1 MYSTVNRAI
10 GQNTMQSWLEQKQTF
25 QQSFQPISTYQQQK
39 LPQDLQN
46 LQQSLAQFIAQGGV
60 AQDPAN
66 NGPYSQIQQAAQSI
80 NTAKQQFQALN
91 TNISTAIQQ
100 LSSSNDMGKLLL
112 ANGQL
117 QQQIQQLEKTKQEA
131 EEDATSAVLRDDLL
145 RSQQSNITSHK
156 LFLLGRPLK
165 ANSIPIIWALS
176 VLFIG
181 ISLLIFQQL
190 SPIPNIFTLIF
201 SMPTSSSIPV
211 LDFLGDARVW
221 GTLSGALLIVVL
233 FLSLKIAN
241 II

>member
-1 MYSTVNRAI
+1 
-10 GQNTMQSWLEQKQTF
+10 MQSWVEQKQAF
-25 QQSFQPISTYQQQK
+25 QQGFQPLSTYQQQK
-39 LPQDLQN
+39 LPQDLQT

-60 AQDPAN
+60 AQDPTN
-66 NGPYSQIQQAAQSI
+66 NGPYLQIQQAAQSI
-80 NTAKQQFQALN
+80 NSAKQQFQALN

-100 LSSSNDMGKLLL
+100 ISSSNDMGKLLL

-117 QQQIQQLEKTKQEA
+117 QQQIQQLEKKKQEA
-131 EEDATSAVLRDDLL
+131 EEDAKTAVLRDDLL
-145 RSQQSNITSHK
+145 RSQNSNITSHK

-165 ANSIPIIWALS
+165 TNSIPIIWAFS

-190 SPIPNIFTLIF
+190 SPIPNIFTLLF
-201 SMPTSSSIPV
+201 STQAPTTYPI

-241 II
+241 VI